1 MITHL
6 ERELEEVKF
15 KIFEMQDL
23 AIEAI
28 LKSVNS
34 LKGSDIK
41 LAEEVI
47 RDDSQLDKLEITID
61 DDCIRILVTKQPAAI
76 HLRFVLAMLKINTDV
91 ERIGDLA
98 VNIAKETIKL
108 NGKPTLKPLIDIP
121 RMANLCIEMIKDSFI
136 SISEMDENKAKCI
149 IEKDKDIDA
158 LNLQIY
164 RELFSF
170 MAENPRTI
178 SEALG
183 LIMAAKALERIG
195 DHATNIAE
203 RAIYYIKGV
212 DVRHF
217 EK

>member
-6 ERELEEVKF
+6 ERELEEVKS
-15 KIFEMQDL
+15 KIFEMEDL
-23 AIEAI
+23 AIESI
-28 LKSVNS
+28 LKSVDS
-34 LKGSDIK
+34 LKRSDMK

-47 RDDSQLDKLEITID
+47 RDDTLLDKLEITID

-98 VNIAKETIKL
+98 TNIAKETIKL
-108 NGKPTLKPLIDIP
+108 NGKPTLKPLVDIP
-121 RMANLCIEMIKDSFI
+121 RMASLCIEMIRDSFQ
-136 SISEMDENKAKCI
+136 SISEMDDDKARNV
-149 IEKDKDIDA
+149 IEKDNEIDD

-164 RELFSF
+164 RELFSY

-212 DVRHF
+212 DVRHIV
-217 EK
+217 K